1 MGLSRREFVR
11 RFGAGSAGVA
21 AAAHIIGYGREDIFA
36 FEQGRGGGQRPAAGG
51 PAPIR
56 LSSNENLR
64 GPSPKVIEA
73 LKAAPDRNLG
83 LGYPPV
89 HQREFSEVIAKMW
102 GAQPNNVTTA
112 SGSGA
117 ELVAGVLAFCQTEK
131 PLVTADPSY
140 GSPAQT
146 AQRNKYPVKPIALD
160 GNLFL
165 DLDKLVSASSGAGLV
180 FLCNPNNPSSTVH
193 KQSDVIQAVRD
204 IKKKSPTTAIL
215 IDEAYIDYSTA
226 PGVGTAMQVALEQPD
241 VFVTRTFSKAY
252 GMAGMR
258 MGYAIGQPET
268 LRKLN
273 NAWGLGDI
281 GELQAVAGIA
291 GLNDQEHMAW
301 EKQENKRV
309 RDYTIGEFKK
319 MGYQVADSQTNFIF
333 VNIGRPAAGFREGC
347 AQLGVSVGRDF
358 PPMEKTW
365 ARISLGRMEDM
376 EKAVPVFRQV
386 LGKSSM

>member
-1 MGLSRREFVR
+1 
-11 RFGAGSAGVA
+11 
-21 AAAHIIGYGREDIFA
+21 
-36 FEQGRGGGQRPAAGG
+36 
-51 PAPIR
+51 
-56 LSSNENLR
+56 
-64 GPSPKVIEA
+64 
-73 LKAAPDRNLG
+73 
-83 LGYPPV
+83 
-89 HQREFSEVIAKMW
+89 MW
-102 GAQPNNVTTA
+102 GAQVNNVTTA

-146 AQRNKYPVKPIALD
+146 AQRNKYPVKPIAVD

-204 IKKKSPTTAIL
+204 IKKKSPTTGIL

-226 PGVGTAMQVALEQPD
+226 PGVGSAVQVALELPD

-258 MGYAIGQPET
+258 MGYAIGQPDT

-291 GLNDQEHMAW
+291 ALGDQAHMAW
-301 EKQENKRV
+301 EKEENKRV

-347 AQLGVSVGRDF
+347 AALGVSVGRDF